1 MALKFKHSLRFK
13 ITMLLMVI
21 MTLTIFGSI
30 GITLL
35 SVKTY
40 FVSKLKNRMINAYN
54 DVNVIFSNDVSS
66 DDKREALSKIVAK
79 GDITIL
85 VLDAKDGTEY
95 TNINEKSKM
104 LLSMQA
110 LAELLD
116 GKDENDLG
124 DLFVN
129 GTEGYYQFNKNYD
142 TSMNADFY
150 DLTGVLDDGSLI
162 ALRSSG
168 ARLNDNVKITLTLY
182 TYVGFFAIII
192 GCIAMFVASNV
203 YVKPI
208 HEMAVAA
215 KKMAQL
221 DFDTRVCTKHQD
233 EIGELGDSINS
244 MSKELEATI
253 SELKTANVRL
263 SKDIE
268 KKNQIDEMRK
278 EFLSHVSHELK
289 TPIALIQ
296 GYAEGLKENI
306 SDDPESKDF
315 YCEVIMDEADK
326 MNTMVKRL
334 MALNE
339 LEFGTDRIN
348 MERFDIVE
356 LINNINHSSDI
367 LLHQNNQQL
376 RFDNQA
382 PLYVWGDEFMI
393 EEVYTNYLTNAIHH
407 TPKDGLIKIYIEDLG
422 KLIRVNVFNEGNN
435 IPEDELEKIW
445 IKFYK
450 VDKARTREYGGSGIG
465 LSIVAATMK
474 LHGRDYGAYNKEGGI
489 VFYFELEK
497 EHKIVEETLISC

>member
-1 MALKFKHSLRFK
+1 MAFRIKHSLRFK
-13 ITMLLMVI
+13 LTMLLMII
-21 MTLTIFGSI
+21 MALTIFGSI

-40 FVSKLKNRMINAYN
+40 FVGKLKNRMINAFDEVNTIFNN
-54 DVNVIFSNDVSS
+54 DMDS
-66 DDKREALSKIVAK
+66 DSKREALSKIVAR

-104 LLSMQA
+104 LESMQA
-110 LAELLD
+110 LAELLE
-116 GKDENDLG
+116 GKDENDL
-124 DLFVN
+124 DELFIDGN
-129 GTEGYYQFNKNYD
+129 KGYYQFNKNYD
-142 TSMNADFY
+142 TTMNTDFY

-168 ARLNDNVKITLTLY
+168 ARLNDNVKITLALY
-182 TYVGFFAIII
+182 TYVGVFAIII
-192 GCIAMFVASNV
+192 GCIAMFVASSF

-208 HEMAVAA
+208 KEMAVAA

-221 DFDTRVCTKHQD
+221 DFDTRVTTSHQD
-233 EIGELGDSINS
+233 EIGALGASINS
-244 MSKELEATI
+244 MSKELETTI

-263 SKDIE
+263 AKDIE

-326 MNTMVKRL
+326 MNSMVKKL

-339 LEFGTDRIN
+339 LEFGVDKIK
-348 MERFDIVE
+348 MERFDIIE
-356 LINNINHSSDI
+356 LINNINQSSDI
-367 LLHQNNQQL
+367 LLQQNDQRL
-376 RFDNQA
+376 IFEHKT
-382 PLYVWGDEFMI
+382 PLFVWGDEFMI
-393 EEVYTNYLTNAIHH
+393 EEVYTNYLTNAIHYA
-407 TPKDGLIKIYIEDLG
+407 PDGGKVEVFIDEKDD
-422 KLIRVNVFNEGNN
+422 LIRINVFNEGSN

-474 LHGRDYGAYNKEGGI
+474 LHGREYGAYNRDDGV

-497 EHKIVEETLISC
+497 EHKIVEET

>member
-1 MALKFKHSLRFK
+1 MIKKIKHSLRFK
-13 ITMLLMVI
+13 LTMLLMII

-40 FVSKLKNRMINAYN
+40 FVGKLKNRMINAYN
-54 DVNVIFSNDVSS
+54 DVNVIFSNDLDASS
-66 DDKREALSKIVAK
+66 KSEALSKIVAR

-85 VLDAKDGTEY
+85 VLDAKDGMQY
-95 TNINEKSKM
+95 TNINEQSKM
-104 LLSMQA
+104 LESMQA
-110 LAELLD
+110 LAALLE
-116 GKDENDLG
+116 GEDENDLSE
-124 DLFVN
+124 LFIN
-129 GTEGYYQFNKNYD
+129 GQTGYYQFNKNYD

-168 ARLNDNVKITLTLY
+168 ARLNENVKITLQLY
-182 TYVGFFAIII
+182 MYVGVFAIVI
-192 GCIAMFVASNV
+192 GCIAMFVASSF
-203 YVKPI
+203 YVRPI

-215 KKMAQL
+215 KKMSQL
-221 DFDTRVCTKHQD
+221 DFDTRVSTKHQD
-233 EIGELGDSINS
+233 EIGELGESINS
-244 MSKELEATI
+244 MSKELESTI

-306 SDDPESKDF
+306 FDDPESKDF
-315 YCEVIMDEADK
+315 YCEVIMDEADR
-326 MNTMVKRL
+326 MNTMVKKL

-339 LEFGTDRIN
+339 LEFGVDKIN
-348 MERFDIVE
+348 MERFDIIE
-356 LINNINHSSDI
+356 LMKNINHSSEI
-367 LLHQNNQQL
+367 LLQPNEQHLIFNYNE
-376 RFDNQA
+376 

-407 TPKDGLIKIYIEDLG
+407 APDGGKVEIFLEETGKIV
-422 KLIRVNVFNEGNN
+422 RVNVFNEGNP

-474 LHGRDYGAYNKEGGI
+474 LHGRKYGAYNRSDGV

-497 EHKIVEETLISC
+497 EYKNVEET